1 VIIFERTK
9 ANRFRSLPHF
19 ARSHF
24 RKLFFRPDGGR
35 PQAGDVLLES
45 NSNLQRGRDM
55 KLHSSMLRNSL
66 LLIAA
71 ILALP
76 AVRAVAQSNQESAAA
91 AQTPAV
97 PARLTQAIDDTQLVR
112 LQGNVHP
119 LARPEFDQG
128 AVADSTPMNRMLLLL
143 QRSPE
148 QQAALR
154 QLMDEQQSKD
164 SPNFHQWLT
173 PDQFGKQFGP
183 ADADVKAITGWL
195 TRQGFQGIKVAA
207 GRTVIEFSGNVGRV
221 RNAFHTDIHKFLVRG
236 EWRQA
241 NISDPQIPVALAPVV
256 AGVVS
261 LHNFPRKSFRHMV
274 GAFTRTAD
282 GRVIPQF
289 STSSGFYI
297 LGPADFAKIYNI
309 PSTLDGTGTTIAIVA
324 DSNINPQDVVD
335 FRNLFGLPA
344 NPPVITLDGP
354 DPGKN
359 GDEGEA
365 DLDVQVAGMVA
376 PKATINLV
384 VSEDT
389 LTAFGID
396 LSAVYIVDNNIADAM
411 SESFGECEAALG
423 TANVFYNSLWEQAAA
438 QGITVTVAAGDP
450 GSAGCDNFNIV
461 AAASFGLAVSGI
473 ASTPFNIAMG
483 GTDFDDVGTQPSFW
497 SPTNG
502 PGKESALGYIH
513 ETTWNNSCAAT
524 ATSANLNTVCAT
536 ANNIIAG
543 SGGPSGIYPKPSFQ
557 SGITPNGIAAGDN
570 HRYTPDVSLFA
581 SDGPASKSFYLFCQA
596 DAILPGSPPSCASS
610 GSFSFFG
617 TGGTSASSPA
627 FAGIMAL
634 INQSQVTAGKPGRQG
649 NANLVLYKIAATAG
663 QSCNS
668 STTPLTGSTCSFND
682 VTKGNNSVPCVGN
695 SPNCSSKTANT
706 NGVLVSTASPTTPA
720 WTTATGYDLATGL
733 GSVNV
738 ANLATAW
745 TTAVGAFKS
754 STTSLK
760 LNGATST
767 VIITH
772 GTSVA
777 AAVTVAQT
785 SGTVVPTG
793 DVSLIAPTSV
803 NAGIGSG
810 TLSSGTATFNTTS
823 LPGGSYNLKA
833 HYAGDGTF
841 APSDDSTGVPVVV
854 NKENSRLQM
863 GIVTFDPVTGN
874 ITSTNATSFAYGSPY
889 ILRLDIL
896 NSTTS
901 GCQLLVTPAVTAGCA
916 FDATGSV
923 TITDN
928 AAPLD
933 TGTFVINSAGHAE
946 DQPIQLN
953 AGSHSIVATYSGDIS
968 YSAPSASSTATWTV
982 SKATTA
988 TGLAATPATG
998 VTTATP
1004 VTLTASI
1011 ASQSNSTAGP
1021 GGTVTFFNG
1030 TTQIGSPVTVVP
1042 AGATAIA
1049 FASGTA
1055 SLQTT
1060 FTSTGT
1066 QTITATYSGDSN
1078 YATSNAPATTITVT
1092 SQGSFTVG
1100 GSAVTATA
1108 GSSGTSTIT
1117 VTPTGGFMS
1126 NVNVT
1131 CPATGLPP
1139 GVTCMP
1145 NPLTINVT
1153 GTAAVTG
1160 SLTLAVL
1167 APSMGLS
1174 ASAAPVQQ
1182 KLLAAG
1188 MIPWRGG
1195 GKGWLAL
1202 GAGAGLG
1209 ALILLVLPGGKRYR
1223 AGLGLGLIC
1232 VLSFTLGCNNY
1243 GGGGGGG
1250 LATTTTKITVTSTK
1264 VAQGT
1269 NFSFS
1274 IAVTSTGTAAN
1285 GQVQLFDG
1293 TGTLGSSVTVSNGSA
1308 TISNAGLL
1316 PGTHAISAHY
1326 LGDTYTQASQS
1337 GALNVAVT
1345 GPTTFVISATP
1356 AASNGTPM
1364 VNLTIN

>member
-1 VIIFERTK
+1 
-9 ANRFRSLPHF
+9 
-19 ARSHF
+19 
-24 RKLFFRPDGGR
+24 
-35 PQAGDVLLES
+35 
-45 NSNLQRGRDM
+45 M

-66 LLIAA
+66 FLFAV

-76 AVRAVAQSNQESAAA
+76 AVRAVAQSNQENTAAT
-91 AQTPAV
+91 AQMAAV

-143 QRSPE
+143 QRSPDQE
-148 QQAALR
+148 AALR

-164 SPNFHQWLT
+164 SANFHQWLT

-183 ADADVKAITGWL
+183 ADADVQAITDWL
-195 TRQGFQGIKVAA
+195 IRQGFRGIKVAA
-207 GRTVIEFSGNVGRV
+207 GRTVIEFSGNVGQV
-221 RNAFHTDIHKFLVRG
+221 RNAFHTDIHKFNVKG

-241 NISDPQIPVALAPVV
+241 NISDPQIPVALTPVV

-261 LHNFPRKSFRHMV
+261 LHNFPRKSMLHRA
-274 GAFTRTAD
+274 GTFTRTAD
-282 GRVIPQF
+282 GRIIPQF
-289 STSSGFYI
+289 TTSGGSYI
-297 LGPADFAKIYNI
+297 VGPADFAKIYNI

-344 NPPVITLDGP
+344 NFTSANIILDGP
-354 DPGKN
+354 DPGLN
-359 GDEGEA
+359 PDEGEA

-396 LSAVYIVDNNIADAM
+396 LSALYIVDNNIADAM
-411 SESFGECEAALG
+411 SESFGACEASLG
-423 TANVFYNSLWEQAAA
+423 TLTNQFYNAVWEQAAA

-450 GSAGCDNFNIV
+450 GSAGCDDFN
-461 AAASFGLAVSGI
+461 AQTTATFGLAVSGL
-473 ASTPFNIAMG
+473 ASTPFNIAVG

-513 ETTWNNSCAAT
+513 ETTWNDSCAAT

-536 ANNIIAG
+536 ANNIVGG
-543 SGGPSGIYPKPSFQ
+543 SGGPSGIYLKPSFQ

-581 SDGPASKSFYLFCQA
+581 SDGPASKSFYLLCQA

-738 ANLATAW
+738 TNLATAW
-745 TTAVGAFKS
+745 TTAVGAFKA

-760 LNGATST
+760 LNGGAST
-767 VIITH
+767 VTITH

-810 TLSSGTATFNTTS
+810 TLSSGVATFNTTF
-823 LPGGSYNLKA
+823 LPGGSYNVKA

-841 APSDDSTGVPVVV
+841 APSDDATGVPVVV

-896 NSTTS
+896 NSSSNACQPLVAS
-901 GCQLLVTPAVTAGCA
+901 GVLTGCA

-923 TITDN
+923 AITDN

-968 YSAPSASSTATWTV
+968 YNPPSASSTATWTV

-1004 VTLTASI
+1004 VTLTATI

-1030 TTQIGSPVTVVP
+1030 TAQIGSPVTVVP

-1092 SQGSFTVG
+1092 STGSFTVG

-1108 GSSGTSTIT
+1108 GASGTSTIT
-1117 VTPTGGFMS
+1117 VTPTGGFTG

-1131 CPATGLPP
+1131 CPATGLPA
-1139 GVTCMP
+1139 GVTCSP
-1145 NPLTINVT
+1145 NPLAINVT
-1153 GTAAVTG
+1153 GTTAVTG
-1160 SLTLAVL
+1160 SLTVAVA
-1167 APSMGLS
+1167 APSTSLS

-1182 KLLAAG
+1182 KLMAAG
-1188 MIPWRGG
+1188 MIPSRG

-1209 ALILLVLPGGKRYR
+1209 ALILLVLPGRKRFR
-1223 AGLGLGLIC
+1223 AALGLGLVC
-1232 VLSFTLGCNNY
+1232 VLGFSLGCNSY

-1269 NFSFS
+1269 NIAFS

-1293 TGTLGSSVTVSNGSA
+1293 TSTLGSSVTVSNGSA
-1308 TISNAGLL
+1308 MISNAGLL

-1345 GPTTFVISATP
+1345 GTTSFVISATP

>member
-1 VIIFERTK
+1 
-9 ANRFRSLPHF
+9 
-19 ARSHF
+19 
-24 RKLFFRPDGGR
+24 
-35 PQAGDVLLES
+35 
-45 NSNLQRGRDM
+45 
-55 KLHSSMLRNSL
+55 
-66 LLIAA
+66 
-71 ILALP
+71 
-76 AVRAVAQSNQESAAA
+76 
-91 AQTPAV
+91 
-97 PARLTQAIDDTQLVR
+97 
-112 LQGNVHP
+112 
-119 LARPEFDQG
+119 
-128 AVADSTPMNRMLLLL
+128 
-143 QRSPE
+143 
-148 QQAALR
+148 
-154 QLMDEQQSKD
+154 
-164 SPNFHQWLT
+164 
-173 PDQFGKQFGP
+173 
-183 ADADVKAITGWL
+183 
-195 TRQGFQGIKVAA
+195 
-207 GRTVIEFSGNVGRV
+207 
-221 RNAFHTDIHKFLVRG
+221 
-236 EWRQA
+236 
-241 NISDPQIPVALAPVV
+241 
-256 AGVVS
+256 
-261 LHNFPRKSFRHMV
+261 
-274 GAFTRTAD
+274 
-282 GRVIPQF
+282 
-289 STSSGFYI
+289 
-297 LGPADFAKIYNI
+297 
-309 PSTLDGTGTTIAIVA
+309 
-324 DSNINPQDVVD
+324 
-335 FRNLFGLPA
+335 
-344 NPPVITLDGP
+344 
-354 DPGKN
+354 
-359 GDEGEA
+359 
-365 DLDVQVAGMVA
+365 MVA
-376 PKATINLV
+376 TKATIDLV

-396 LSAVYIVDNNIADAM
+396 LSALYIVDNNIADAM
-411 SESFGECEAALG
+411 SESFGACEASLG
-423 TANVFYNSLWEQAAA
+423 TLTNQFYNAVWEQAAA

-450 GSAGCDNFNIV
+450 GSAGCDDFN
-461 AAASFGLAVSGI
+461 AQTTATFGLAVSGL
-473 ASTPFNIAMG
+473 ASTPFNIAVG

-524 ATSANLNTVCAT
+524 ATSATLNTVCAT
-536 ANNIIAG
+536 ANNIVGG
-543 SGGPSGIYPKPSFQ
+543 SGGPSGIYLKPSFQ
-557 SGITPNGIAAGDN
+557 SGITPNGIAAADN

-581 SDGPASKSFYLFCQA
+581 SDGPASKSFYLLCQA

-634 INQSQVTAGKPGRQG
+634 INQSQPAAGKPGRQG

-668 STTPLTGSTCSFND
+668 STTPLTGATCSFTD
-682 VTKGNNSVPCVGN
+682 VTKGNNSVPCAGN

-720 WTTATGYDLATGL
+720 WTTAAGYDLATGL

-738 ANLATAW
+738 ANLAAAW
-745 TTAVGAFKS
+745 TTALGAFHPT
-754 STTSLK
+754 TTSLK
-760 LNGATST
+760 LNGGTAT
-767 VIITH
+767 VNITH
-772 GTSVA
+772 GASVSV
-777 AAVTVAQT
+777 AVTVT
-785 SGTVVPTG
+785 STSLGTPTG
-793 DVSLIAPTSV
+793 DVSLIAPNPPESV
-803 NAGIGSG
+803 NGGVDAG
-810 TLSSGTATFNTTS
+810 TLSSGIATFNTTF
-823 LPGGSYNLKA
+823 LPGGSYNVKA

-874 ITSTNATSFAYGSPY
+874 ITSTNATSFAYGSLY

-901 GCQLLVTPAVTAGCA
+901 GCQLLVAPVVTAGCA

-928 AAPLD
+928 GAPLH
-933 TGTFVINSAGHAE
+933 TGTFMINSAGHAE
-946 DQPIQLN
+946 DLPIVN

-968 YSAPSASSTATWTV
+968 YNPPNASSTATWTV

-1004 VTLTASI
+1004 VTLTATI

-1117 VTPTGGFMS
+1117 VTPTGGFTG

-1131 CPATGLPP
+1131 CPATGLPA
-1139 GVTCMP
+1139 GVTCSP
-1145 NPLTINVT
+1145 NPLAINVT
-1153 GTAAVTG
+1153 GTSAVTG
-1160 SLTLAVL
+1160 SLTVAVA
-1167 APSMGLS
+1167 APSTSLS

-1182 KLLAAG
+1182 NLMAAG
-1188 MIPWRGG
+1188 MIPSRG

-1209 ALILLVLPGGKRYR
+1209 TLILLVLPGRKRYR
-1223 AGLGLGLIC
+1223 AALGLGLIC
-1232 VLSFTLGCNNY
+1232 VLSFTLGCNSGY
-1243 GGGGGGG
+1243 GGGGG

-1269 NFSFS
+1269 NIAFS

-1285 GQVQLFDG
+1285 GHVQLFDG
-1293 TGTLGSSVTVSNGSA
+1293 TSALGSSVTVSNGSA

>member
-1 VIIFERTK
+1 
-9 ANRFRSLPHF
+9 
-19 ARSHF
+19 
-24 RKLFFRPDGGR
+24 
-35 PQAGDVLLES
+35 
-45 NSNLQRGRDM
+45 M
-55 KLHSSMLRNSL
+55 
-66 LLIAA
+66 
-71 ILALP
+71 
-76 AVRAVAQSNQESAAA
+76 
-91 AQTPAV
+91 
-97 PARLTQAIDDTQLVR
+97 
-112 LQGNVHP
+112 
-119 LARPEFDQG
+119 
-128 AVADSTPMNRMLLLL
+128 
-143 QRSPE
+143 
-148 QQAALR
+148 
-154 QLMDEQQSKD
+154 
-164 SPNFHQWLT
+164 
-173 PDQFGKQFGP
+173 
-183 ADADVKAITGWL
+183 
-195 TRQGFQGIKVAA
+195 
-207 GRTVIEFSGNVGRV
+207 
-221 RNAFHTDIHKFLVRG
+221 
-236 EWRQA
+236 
-241 NISDPQIPVALAPVV
+241 
-256 AGVVS
+256 
-261 LHNFPRKSFRHMV
+261 

-289 STSSGFYI
+289 TTSSGFYI

-324 DSNINPQDVVD
+324 DSNINPQDVTD

-354 DPGKN
+354 DPGL
-359 GDEGEA
+359 GLSEGEA
-365 DLDVQVAGMVA
+365 DLDVEVAGMVA
-376 PKATINLV
+376 PKAKIDLV

-389 LTAFGID
+389 LTALGID
-396 LSAVYIVDNNIADAM
+396 LSALYIVDNNIADAM
-411 SESFGECEAALG
+411 SESFGACEAALG
-423 TANVFYNSLWEQAAA
+423 TANVFFNSLWEQAAA

-450 GSAGCDNFNIV
+450 GSAGCDDFNAET
-461 AAASFGLAVSGI
+461 AATLGLAVSGI
-473 ASTPFNIAMG
+473 ASTPFNIAVG
-483 GTDFDDVGTQPSFW
+483 GTDFDDVGNQTTFW
-497 SPTNG
+497 SASGSASNAPPTR
-502 PGKESALGYIH
+502 ESALGYIP
-513 ETTWNNSCAAT
+513 ETTWNDSCAAT
-524 ATSANLNTVCAT
+524 ATSATLNTVCVNPAD
-536 ANNIIAG
+536 
-543 SGGPSGIYPKPSFQ
+543 GIS
-557 SGITPNGIAAGDN
+557 A
-570 HRYTPDVSLFA
+570 
-581 SDGPASKSFYLFCQA
+581 
-596 DAILPGSPPSCASS
+596 GSPPSCVPDS
-610 GSFSFFG
+610 GGHFSFFG
-617 TGGTSASSPA
+617 VGGTSASSPA

-663 QSCNS
+663 QSCDS
-668 STTPLTGSTCSFND
+668 STSPLTGSTCSFND
-682 VTKGNNSVPCVGN
+682 VTKGNNSVPCAGN

-738 ANLATAW
+738 TNLAAAW
-745 TTAVGAFKS
+745 TTTVGAFKA

-767 VIITH
+767 VTITH

-803 NAGIGSG
+803 NGGIGSG
-810 TLSSGTATFNTTS
+810 TLSSGIATLNTTF
-823 LPGGSYNLKA
+823 LPGGSYNVKA

-841 APSDDSTGVPVVV
+841 APSDDATGVPVVV

-874 ITSTNATSFAYGSPY
+874 LTSTNATSFAYGSPY

-896 NSTTS
+896 NSLGTNTN
-901 GCQLLVTPAVTAGCA
+901 CQPLTQTNNPGCA

-923 TITDN
+923 AITDN

-1004 VTLTASI
+1004 VTLTATI

-1030 TTQIGSPVTVVP
+1030 GTQIGSPVTVVP

-1078 YATSNAPATTITVT
+1078 YATSNAPATTITVAST
-1092 SQGSFTVG
+1092 GSFTVG
-1100 GSAVTATA
+1100 GSAVTAIA

-1117 VTPTGGFMS
+1117 VTPTGGFTG

-1131 CPATGLPP
+1131 CPATGLPA
-1139 GVTCMP
+1139 GVTCSP
-1145 NPLTINVT
+1145 NPLAINVT
-1153 GTAAVTG
+1153 GTTAVTG
-1160 SLTLAVL
+1160 SLTVAVA
-1167 APSMGLS
+1167 APSTSLS

-1182 KLLAAG
+1182 KLMAAG
-1188 MIPWRGG
+1188 MIPSRG

-1209 ALILLVLPGGKRYR
+1209 ALILLVLPGRKRFR
-1223 AGLGLGLIC
+1223 AALGLGLVC
-1232 VLSFTLGCNNY
+1232 VLGFSLGCNSY

-1269 NFSFS
+1269 NIAFS

-1293 TGTLGSSVTVSNGSA
+1293 TSTLGSSVTVSNGSA
-1308 TISNAGLL
+1308 MISNAGLL

-1345 GPTTFVISATP
+1345 GTTSFVISATP